1 MNMML
6 ISREGN
12 EGFLKASHKLKQ
24 FQIMELSLVIDECL
38 GFVSDM
44 KFIKNVV
51 GRESRR
57 RTASVSIVEEVKK
70 SEGRRENIVSLGL

>member
-1 MNMML
+1 M
-6 ISREGN
+6 
-12 EGFLKASHKLKQ
+12 
-24 FQIMELSLVIDECL
+24 
-38 GFVSDM
+38 SDM

-57 RTASVSIVEEVKK
+57 KTASVSIVEEVKK